1 MRGPTATGCTQ
12 EQSEQ
17 DQQQILI
24 LPSPTAQTLAFAK
37 AAFMFQAMLY
47 NGHNIHCD
55 RGANL
60 AYIDQVSKSASR
72 EAFKACSAML
82 MHLAMVRDA

>member
-17 DQQQILI
+17 DRQQILD

-47 NGHNIHCD
+47 NGHYSLHVQHLCIH
-55 RGANL
+55 GATR
-60 AYIDQVSKSASR
+60 V
-72 EAFKACSAML
+72 C
-82 MHLAMVRDA
+82 